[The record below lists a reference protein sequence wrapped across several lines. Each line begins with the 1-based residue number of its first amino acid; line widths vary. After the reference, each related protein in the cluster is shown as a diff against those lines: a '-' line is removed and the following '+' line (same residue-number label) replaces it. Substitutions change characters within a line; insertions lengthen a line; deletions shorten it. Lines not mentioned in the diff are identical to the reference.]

1 MTSSIAEKI
10 ANIRQ
15 QLPAEVRLIAVTKG
29 VSVDAMGEAYAAGV
43 RDFGESQIQEAA
55 VKQALLLDL
64 PDINWHLI
72 GHLQSNKV
80 KKALEIFQWIH
91 SCDSLTLAQRLN
103 RVASEL
109 SLKPQVCL
117 QMKILPDPN
126 KYGWTIPEL
135 LADLPGLDRCDML
148 QIRGLMSILP
158 LGLSE
163 AESLAVFERTRSLAL
178 QIQEQNWSNLKMQ
191 ELSMGM
197 SGDYHLAVQ
206 AGATMVRLGH
216 VIFGELP
223 AAALRYRSP

>member
-1 MTSSIAEKI
+1 MSGSIAERI
-10 ANIRQ
+10 INIRQ
-15 QLPAEVRLIAVTKG
+15 QLPPAVRLIAVTKR
-29 VSVDAMGEAYAAGV
+29 VSVDAMREAYAAGV

-91 SCDSLTLAQRLN
+91 SCDNLSLAQRLN
-103 RVASEL
+103 RLASEL

-117 QMKILPDPN
+117 QVKILPDPN

-135 LADLPGLDRCDML
+135 LADLPGLEQCDML
-148 QIRGLMSILP
+148 QIRGLMTILP
-158 LGLSE
+158 MGLSE
-163 AESLAVFERTRSLAL
+163 LETMTVFEGTRALAL

-197 SGDYHLAVQ
+197 SGDYHLAVRS
-206 AGATMVRLGH
+206 GATMVRLGH
-216 VIFGELP
+216 VIFGALP
-223 AAALRYRSP
+223 GAALG